1 MRQQLLSSFLLA
13 SASAKISIAHEVRS
27 MDGRV
32 RLTAMRATFERSV
45 EVCSH
50 QATAMLKLQPKETAL
65 RLTGSLLA
73 PKWAKV
79 TYDVVHRADIAQTA
93 YKLTSRA
100 HGCSVVAATPFVE
113 GRACGP
119 LLSGSLSL
127 VDALFERRIG
137 PLGDL
142 FASFSF
148 QSRVLGAALS
158 RQLGERSSL
167 EAEAEVG
174 PDGRK
179 VAFGG
184 ALATACGPAGMDLE
198 ARAKVRDGELSLDC
212 TVGYAV
218 ELAAGRT
225 LRARL
230 SPRPSGRL
238 SAQISDRALEPGA
251 AWIIQ
256 ATAWPA
262 RRMPEVTVR
271 RSCSF

>member
-1 MRQQLLSSFLLA
+1 
-13 SASAKISIAHEVRS
+13 
-27 MDGRV
+27 
-32 RLTAMRATFERSV
+32 MRATFERSV

-127 VDALFERRIG
+127 VDALFERHIG

-212 TVGYAV
+212 TVGYAA

-225 LRARL
+225 LRATL